1 MREVRGIALD
11 LNTLNKLLTVGV
23 QNGASDIHFRPGDP
37 PIYRVNGVLR
47 PLKMEKLQADHTK
60 QVALHVMND
69 PLMKAQVD
77 SVQECDSSYSL
88 PGVARFRVNIY
99 RQRGSLA
106 CILRII
112 PDEIPSIDGMG
123 LPQVLKTIAGN
134 ERGLVLVTGATGSGK
149 SSTLASMINHI
160 NHTES

>member
-1 MREVRGIALD
+1 
-11 LNTLNKLLTVGV
+11 
-23 QNGASDIHFRPGDP
+23 
-37 PIYRVNGVLR
+37 
-47 PLKMEKLQADHTK
+47 MEKLQADHTK
-60 QVALHVMND
+60 QVAMHVMND

-112 PDEIPSIDGMG
+112 PDEIPSIDGLG

-134 ERGLVLVTGATGSGK
+134 ERGLVLVTGATGSGN
-149 SSTLASMINHI
+149 SPRWRR
-160 NHTES
+160 